1 MIEPD
6 NIFAMACVLSGL
18 AFIGFWVDGTE
29 LGRKTSGVVWVILL
43 GILLS
48 NTGVIP
54 TKSPAYDFIGG
65 VLMPMAIP
73 LLLIKADLRRIFRE
87 SGRVMIGFGI
97 AALSTITGALIG
109 YLLLD
114 LGNIGPKAAAVYS
127 AGWIGGAVNFVAVSE
142 AVAMTPDE
150 FSVAMGASS
159 PVSVIAMMALL
170 TLPSIKLLR
179 KWLPSTIID
188 RDDVGG
194 QTLQMKVEDMSPVQ
208 VVGLMAI
215 SAGICAIAEVISDWM
230 GYSQYYV
237 LVITVLTLLV
247 ANVFPAYMDRLGGE
261 FSLAM
266 LLMYLFFAAIGCGTD
281 ATSFLGSALVLFFY
295 GLTIIGI
302 HLLVVIAV
310 SRFFRLDLA
319 EVVIASAAAL
329 VGPAPA
335 AAIASARQW
344 PTLVTPAVMCGI
356 FGYAIANFIGVAIGS
371 WLGG

>member
-54 TKSPAYDFIGG
+54 TKSQAYDFIGG

-159 PVSVIAMMALL
+159 PVSVIALMALL

-188 RDDVGG
+188 RDDVGDK
-194 QTLQMKVEDMSPVQ
+194 TLQMQVEDMLPVQ

-247 ANVFPAYMDRLGGE
+247 ANVFPAYMDRLRGE

-302 HLLVVIAV
+302 HLLVVIVV

>member
-6 NIFAMACVLSGL
+6 NIFAMTCVLSGL
-18 AFIGFWVDGTE
+18 AFFGFWVDGTE

-54 TKSPAYDFIGG
+54 TKSEAYDFVGG

-97 AALSTITGALIG
+97 AAVSTITGALIG
-109 YLLLD
+109 YFLLD
-114 LGNIGPKAAAVYS
+114 LGDIGPKAAAVYT

-142 AVAMTPDE
+142 AVSMTPDE

-159 PVSVIAMMALL
+159 PVSVIALMALL

-179 KWLPSTIID
+179 RWLPSAMLD
-188 RDDVGG
+188 GG
-194 QTLQMKVEDMSPVQ
+194 DAGNQTLQMKLEDLQAVQ
-208 VVGLMAI
+208 IVGLIAI
-215 SAGICAIAEVISDWM
+215 SGGICGFAELISDWA
-230 GYSQYYV
+230 GYPQYYV
-237 LVITVLTLLV
+237 LVVTLLALFI
-247 ANVFPAYMDRLGGE
+247 ANMFPKYMDRLRGE

-281 ATSFLGSALVLFFY
+281 ATSFLGSALILFFY
-295 GLTIIGI
+295 GLMIIGV
-302 HLLVVIAV
+302 HLLVLIAV
-310 SRFFRLDLA
+310 SRFFKLDIA

-344 PTLVTPAVMCGI
+344 PSLVTPGLMCGI
-356 FGYAIANFIGVAIGS
+356 FGYAIANFVGVAIGS
-371 WLGG
+371 WLAG

>member
-54 TKSPAYDFIGG
+54 TKSQAYDFIGG

-159 PVSVIAMMALL
+159 PVSVIALMALL

-188 RDDVGG
+188 RDDVGDK
-194 QTLQMKVEDMSPVQ
+194 TLQMQVEDMLPVQ

-247 ANVFPAYMDRLGGE
+247 ANVFPAYMDRLRGE

-302 HLLVVIAV
+302 HLLVVITV

-356 FGYAIANFIGVAIGS
+356 FGYAIANFIGIAIGS

>member
-54 TKSPAYDFIGG
+54 TKSQAYDFIGG

-150 FSVAMGASS
+150 FSVALGASS
-159 PVSVIAMMALL
+159 PVSVIALMALL

-247 ANVFPAYMDRLGGE
+247 ANVFPAYMDRLRGE

-344 PTLVTPAVMCGI
+344 PSLVTPAVMCGI

>member
-54 TKSPAYDFIGG
+54 TKSQAYDFIGG

-247 ANVFPAYMDRLGGE
+247 ANVFPAYMDRLRGE

>member
-54 TKSPAYDFIGG
+54 TKSQAYDFIGG

-159 PVSVIAMMALL
+159 PVSVIALMALL

-194 QTLQMKVEDMSPVQ
+194 QTLQMQVEDMLPVQ

-247 ANVFPAYMDRLGGE
+247 ANVFPAYMGRLRGE

>member
-54 TKSPAYDFIGG
+54 TKSQAYDFIGG

-150 FSVAMGASS
+150 FSVALGASS
-159 PVSVIAMMALL
+159 PVSVIALMALL

-194 QTLQMKVEDMSPVQ
+194 QTLQMQVEDMLPVQ

-237 LVITVLTLLV
+237 LVITVLSLLV
-247 ANVFPAYMDRLGGE
+247 ANVFPAYMGRLRGE

>member
-54 TKSPAYDFIGG
+54 TKSQAYDFIGG

-247 ANVFPAYMDRLGGE
+247 ANVFPAYMDRLRGE

-302 HLLVVIAV
+302 HLLVVITV

-356 FGYAIANFIGVAIGS
+356 FGYAIANFIGIAIGS

>member
-6 NIFAMACVLSGL
+6 NIFAMACVLSAL
-18 AFIGFWVDGTE
+18 AFFGFWVDGTE
-29 LGRKTSGVVWVILL
+29 LGRKTSGVVWIILL

-54 TKSPAYDFIGG
+54 TKSQAYDFVGG

-73 LLLIKADLRRIFRE
+73 MLLIKADLRRIFSE

-97 AALSTITGALIG
+97 AALSTLTGALIG

-114 LGNIGPKAAAVYS
+114 LGSIGPKAAAVYT

-142 AVAMTPDE
+142 AVAMTPEE

-159 PVSVIAMMALL
+159 PVSVIALMALL
-170 TLPSIKLLR
+170 TLPSIKLLQR
-179 KWLPSTIID
+179 WLPSAILD
-188 RDDVGG
+188 GKDSANP
-194 QTLQMKVEDMSPVQ
+194 TLQMKVEDMPPAQ
-208 VVGLMAI
+208 MVGLIAI
-215 SAGICAIAEVISDWM
+215 SGGICGLAEVISDWM
-230 GYSQYYV
+230 GYPQYYV
-237 LVITVLTLLV
+237 LVVTVLALLV
-247 ANVFPAYMDRLGGE
+247 ANLFPRYMDKLRGE

-281 ATSFLGSALVLFFY
+281 ATSFLGSALILFFY
-295 GLTIIGI
+295 GLIIIGI
-302 HLLVVIAV
+302 HLLVLIVV
-310 SRFFRLDLA
+310 SRVFRLDLA

-344 PTLVTPAVMCGI
+344 PSLVTPAVMCGI
-356 FGYAIANFIGVAIGS
+356 FGYAIANFIGVAIGT

>member
-54 TKSPAYDFIGG
+54 TKSQAYDFIGG

-150 FSVAMGASS
+150 FSVALGASS
-159 PVSVIAMMALL
+159 PVSVIALMALL

-194 QTLQMKVEDMSPVQ
+194 QTLQMQVEDMLPVQ
-208 VVGLMAI
+208 VVGL
-215 SAGICAIAEVISDWM
+215 
-230 GYSQYYV
+230 
-237 LVITVLTLLV
+237 
-247 ANVFPAYMDRLGGE
+247 
-261 FSLAM
+261 SL
-266 LLMYLFFAAIGCGTD
+266 
-281 ATSFLGSALVLFFY
+281 
-295 GLTIIGI
+295 I
-302 HLLVVIAV
+302 HI
-310 SRFFRLDLA
+310 
-319 EVVIASAAAL
+319 
-329 VGPAPA
+329 
-335 AAIASARQW
+335 
-344 PTLVTPAVMCGI
+344 
-356 FGYAIANFIGVAIGS
+356 
-371 WLGG
+371 

>member
-1 MIEPD
+1 MIEPN

-54 TKSPAYDFIGG
+54 TKSQAYDFIGG

-150 FSVAMGASS
+150 FSVALGASS
-159 PVSVIAMMALL
+159 PVSVIALMALL

-247 ANVFPAYMDRLGGE
+247 ANVFPAYMDRLRGE

-302 HLLVVIAV
+302 HLLVVITV

-344 PTLVTPAVMCGI
+344 PTLVRPAVMCGI

>member
-54 TKSPAYDFIGG
+54 TKSQAYDFIGG

-150 FSVAMGASS
+150 FSVALGASS
-159 PVSVIAMMALL
+159 PVSVIALMALL

-194 QTLQMKVEDMSPVQ
+194 QTLQMQVEDMLPVQ

-247 ANVFPAYMDRLGGE
+247 ANVFPAYMDRLRGE

-302 HLLVVIAV
+302 HLLVVITV

>member
-54 TKSPAYDFIGG
+54 TKSQAYDFIGG

-194 QTLQMKVEDMSPVQ
+194 QTLQMQVEDMLPVQ

>member
-54 TKSPAYDFIGG
+54 TKSQAYDFIGG

-302 HLLVVIAV
+302 HLLVVITV

-356 FGYAIANFIGVAIGS
+356 FGYAIANFIGIAIGS

>member
-54 TKSPAYDFIGG
+54 TKSQAYDFIGG

-159 PVSVIAMMALL
+159 PVSVIALMALL

-179 KWLPSTIID
+179 QWLPSTIID

-194 QTLQMKVEDMSPVQ
+194 QTLQMQVEDMLPVQ

-247 ANVFPAYMDRLGGE
+247 ANVFPAYMDRLRGE

-266 LLMYLFFAAIGCGTD
+266 LLMYLFFAVIGCTTD
-281 ATSFLGSALVLFFY
+281 ATSFLGSALILFFY

>member
-54 TKSPAYDFIGG
+54 TKSQAYDFIGG

-159 PVSVIAMMALL
+159 PVSVIALMALL

-188 RDDVGG
+188 RDDVGDK
-194 QTLQMKVEDMSPVQ
+194 TLQMQVEDMLPVQ

-247 ANVFPAYMDRLGGE
+247 ANVFPAYMDRLRGE

-302 HLLVVIAV
+302 HLLMVIAV